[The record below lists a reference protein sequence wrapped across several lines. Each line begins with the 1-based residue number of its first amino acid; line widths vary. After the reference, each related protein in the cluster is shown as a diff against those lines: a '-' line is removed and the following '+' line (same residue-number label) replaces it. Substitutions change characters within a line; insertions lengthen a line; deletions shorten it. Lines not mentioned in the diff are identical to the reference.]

1 MEPQK
6 AILNADMT
14 HHITEI
20 SRINLLPEFLCG
32 LKSFSDF
39 TNDFILD
46 EALLHFK
53 NLSRLLQEL
62 ELLHKAD
69 ISERD
74 ESTALLVEVNPG
86 PIDYKLAIPVFNI
99 FMHFLINHAV
109 EHDIPFS
116 LILIITKVILVKDVL
131 Q

>member
-1 MEPQK
+1 MC
-6 AILNADMT
+6 
-14 HHITEI
+14 
-20 SRINLLPEFLCG
+20 S

-39 TNDFILD
+39 TDYFVRD

-69 ISERD
+69 ISEGD
-74 ESTALLVEVNPG
+74 ESTALLVEVDLG
-86 PIDYKLAIPVFNI
+86 TVDYELAIPVFNVFLI
-99 FMHFLINHAV
+99 FLINYAV
-109 EHDIPFS
+109 EHDIPLS
-116 LILIITKVILVKDVL
+116 LVLTIDKVIFVKDVL